1 MGGSGDTCMHVCI
14 SDAVFFPCNFTQS
27 NIITE
32 EAPEEMDSRSLEEE
46 EEEEEE
52 DEVEAEEGDGE
63 EEEQG
68 EDAVEEEGSPHPAHN
83 KIQVR
88 FSETRAKNTTLLN
101 TQQDSIAWDFHAL

>member
-1 MGGSGDTCMHVCI
+1 
-14 SDAVFFPCNFTQS
+14 
-27 NIITE
+27 
-32 EAPEEMDSRSLEEE
+32 MDSRSLEEEE